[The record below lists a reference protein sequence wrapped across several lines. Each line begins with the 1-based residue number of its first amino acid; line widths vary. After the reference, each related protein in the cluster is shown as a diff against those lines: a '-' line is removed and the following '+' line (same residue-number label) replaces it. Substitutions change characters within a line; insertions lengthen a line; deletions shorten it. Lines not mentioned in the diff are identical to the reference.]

1 MYFGIEFNIL
11 DGSFVDEVP
20 KLLKAQNE
28 ILSLL
33 SGNTDSFLKCP
44 IIYEIVF
51 CFFFIFYAEIRKKN
65 TDIHKSV
72 MLEMQICRQEI
83 IDEVHQLKENFTRMM
98 ELARRTNYNQEN
110 MAFLEIADHDDQNGD
125 DESENSELSSDD
137 EIEERHYLFR

>member
-1 MYFGIEFNIL
+1 
-11 DGSFVDEVP
+11 
-20 KLLKAQNE
+20 
-28 ILSLL
+28 
-33 SGNTDSFLKCP
+33 
-44 IIYEIVF
+44 
-51 CFFFIFYAEIRKKN
+51 
-65 TDIHKSV
+65 
-72 MLEMQICRQEI
+72 MQICRQEI